1 MTAKLKSRSNSAN
14 SFIYVDLTDVYDAFG
29 QAVDGDKSNLFIN
42 LKDTTKKDS
51 GITAL
56 VDYLDN
62 KMLGGTLPADYKTAL
77 VAELKTENT
86 NVSINKL
93 PQRAR
98 NIITNAI
105 RAIATSPYY
114 MVIK

>member
-1 MTAKLKSRSNSAN
+1 
-14 SFIYVDLTDVYDAFG
+14 
-29 QAVDGDKSNLFIN
+29 
-42 LKDTTKKDS
+42 
-51 GITAL
+51 
-56 VDYLDN
+56 
-62 KMLGGTLPADYKTAL
+62 MLGGTLPADYKTAL